1 MYQIILVMYGFLA
14 PDALN
19 KLMVF
24 VLFAQVVKIVAVDE
38 KDLREKIKF
47 VFFVGISF
55 VVKLV
60 VFTTI

>member
-1 MYQIILVMYGFLA
+1 MYGFLA

-38 KDLREKIKF
+38 KVLREKIKF
-47 VFFVGISF
+47 GFFVGISF